1 MLLPCFY
8 ISVFLSSGKEKHY
21 PHYGN
26 SSPLPKITNWTLL
39 TKELFACMVFVHRG
53 TILPSTAFFNFA
65 SNKTKTLS
73 CIKWL
78 APFLIIISILF
89 RFIAWNE
96 YIIPNINSDRFWLEW
111 YMKIYYPTYTRLDS
125 GYWCAYRLFFK
136 IHPYSEISFIS
147 TETDFSLVE

>member
-1 MLLPCFY
+1 
-8 ISVFLSSGKEKHY
+8 
-21 PHYGN
+21 
-26 SSPLPKITNWTLL
+26 
-39 TKELFACMVFVHRG
+39 MVFVHRG

-125 GYWCAYRLFFK
+125 PAIGVLIGYFFK